1 MTMLIFIPEKYN
13 MKDMVL
19 KEKDR
24 NILKK
29 IAEVYWIFCLYAVYL
44 FQMIYESISRFPS
57 AGNAD

>member
-24 NILKK
+24 IILKK
-29 IAEVYWIFCLYAVYL
+29 IAEVYWIFCLYAVY
-44 FQMIYESISRFPS
+44 
-57 AGNAD
+57 

>member
-1 MTMLIFIPEKYN
+1 MTMLIFIPGKYN

-29 IAEVYWIFCLYAVYL
+29 IAEMYWIFCLYAVY
-44 FQMIYESISRFPS
+44 
-57 AGNAD
+57 

>member
-1 MTMLIFIPEKYN
+1 MTILIFIPGKYN

-29 IAEVYWIFCLYAVYL
+29 ITELYWIFCLYAVY
-44 FQMIYESISRFPS
+44 
-57 AGNAD
+57 